1 MEKSDCILKVGSI
14 LKQFGKITAV
24 NNLSFSI
31 NRGEIFALL
40 GPNGA
45 GKTTTVRM
53 LMDIIKPDEGIIEFY
68 LHENKS
74 SQIPLASKLGYL
86 PEERGLYQE
95 IPIIKTLV
103 FMGIIRG
110 MEKKQAQ
117 KSSEEWL
124 EKLELLNRK
133 NEKLSTLSKGNQQ
146 KVQFISSVLH
156 NPLFAV
162 LDEPFAGFDPIN
174 QEAFLKIIKELQEK
188 GTTILLSAH
197 QMHLV
202 ERIADRVLLMNNG
215 KKIAYG
221 TVDEIKKDYS
231 TGEKIIINVESKP
244 DLSLLQNDDAV
255 EKVEF
260 INDTEIKIFLK
271 QNKSLSGLL
280 NKAATNYKITSVKTE
295 HISLHDIF
303 IDKVNKDIGDND
315 EQ

>member
-1 MEKSDCILKVGSI
+1 MKNTEIILKVDSI

-31 NRGEIFALL
+31 KRGEIFALL

-45 GKTTTVRM
+45 GKTTIVRL
-53 LMDIIKPDEGIIEFY
+53 LMNIIKPDEGIIEFY
-68 LHENKS
+68 LHGNKS
-74 SQIPLASKLGYL
+74 LQIPLASELGYL

-103 FMGIIRG
+103 YMGIIRG
-110 MEKKQAQ
+110 MEKKQAE
-117 KSSEEWL
+117 KSAEEWL
-124 EKLELLNRK
+124 EKLELYDRK

-156 NPLFAV
+156 NPLFAA
-162 LDEPFAGFDPIN
+162 LDEPFVGYDPIN
-174 QEAFLKIIKELQEK
+174 QEIFLDILDELRNK
-188 GTTILLSAH
+188 GTTILLSSH

-202 ERIADRVLLMNNG
+202 ERIADRVLLLNNG
-215 KKIAYG
+215 KMIAYG
-221 TVDEIKKDYS
+221 TVEEIKKEHS
-231 TGEKIIINVESKP
+231 IGEKIIINVDGKP

-255 EKVEF
+255 QKVELT
-260 INDTEIKIFLK
+260 NEDEIKIFLR

-280 NKAATNYKITSVKTE
+280 NKASTNYKITSVKTE

-303 IDKVNKDIGDND
+303 IEMVNKDKGDKD
-315 EQ
+315 E